1 MYNARAS
8 DEETYDVIIAS
19 GCDVLACEIDLSDS
33 NVDRGKENAL
43 RPTAVSETAARR
55 RRLESS
61 STKREI
67 QSISLSEDAGKL
79 LMVDNFG
86 VVDVMTRDVGGG
98 GKFGD
103 GSRLAAVGAND
114 VEGVGGWCGAV
125 TGGGEDGKI
134 YVAKSSQRV
143 VDLYD
148 ADRRVRRIRTLLAP
162 YDIELTAVGNGG
174 NVFVVAEG
182 HQLAVYD
189 DRIAERGGCAN
200 RISLGYNKPLYAVST
215 SRTPGLESVIA
226 CGGAERVVHVLDIRK
241 WGAMERWR
249 NAAKFDITQLELST
263 SSPGFAYVA
272 GLDYECMCG
281 SWRTQKSDGGF
292 SFRADTRWMGLHS
305 CKTACGR
312 GDVLAGWAESGHV
325 YALRTQPA
333 IDSFRHA

>member
-19 GCDVLACEIDLSDS
+19 GCDVLACEINLSDS

-114 VEGVGGWCGAV
+114 VEGLSLIHISEP
-125 TGGGEDGKI
+125 T
-134 YVAKSSQRV
+134 R
-143 VDLYD
+143 
-148 ADRRVRRIRTLLAP
+148 P
-162 YDIELTAVGNGG
+162 Y
-174 NVFVVAEG
+174 
-182 HQLAVYD
+182 
-189 DRIAERGGCAN
+189 
-200 RISLGYNKPLYAVST
+200 
-215 SRTPGLESVIA
+215 
-226 CGGAERVVHVLDIRK
+226 
-241 WGAMERWR
+241 
-249 NAAKFDITQLELST
+249 
-263 SSPGFAYVA
+263 
-272 GLDYECMCG
+272 
-281 SWRTQKSDGGF
+281 
-292 SFRADTRWMGLHS
+292 
-305 CKTACGR
+305 
-312 GDVLAGWAESGHV
+312 
-325 YALRTQPA
+325 
-333 IDSFRHA
+333 